1 MEQPIISPWFI
12 YLLSLVNDIIFLTSF
27 ISILSLLSLI
37 LALIFYFDER
47 QKLDPDYE
55 GRDSAWY
62 KKVLRDLNTFKKW
75 VNISLVIT
83 IICGTCAVFIPNR
96 TTIIAMCIAKNVTYS
111 SIDKAEDRI
120 ETILDK
126 TLEKAVKFNKALE
139 EGTKEGK
146 RKK

>member
-1 MEQPIISPWFI
+1 
-12 YLLSLVNDIIFLTSF
+12 
-27 ISILSLLSLI
+27 
-37 LALIFYFDER
+37 
-47 QKLDPDYE
+47 
-55 GRDSAWY
+55 
-62 KKVLRDLNTFKKW
+62 
-75 VNISLVIT
+75 
-83 IICGTCAVFIPNR
+83 
-96 TTIIAMCIAKNVTYS
+96 MCIAKNVTYS